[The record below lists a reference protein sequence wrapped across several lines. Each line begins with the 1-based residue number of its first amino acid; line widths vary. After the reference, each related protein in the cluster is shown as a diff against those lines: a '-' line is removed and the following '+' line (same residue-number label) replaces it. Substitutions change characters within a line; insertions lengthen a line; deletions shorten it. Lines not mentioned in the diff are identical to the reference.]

1 MPHDVDLI
9 ILLAVGFGLAL
20 IFGYLAVRLRL
31 PPLIGY
37 LIAGIIISPNT
48 PGIVA
53 DIHLANQLAE
63 LGVMFLMFG
72 VGMHF
77 SLNDLLQVRRIALPG
92 AILQIAVATL
102 LGIGVSMIWGWS
114 FGSALVFGLSLSC
127 ASTVVLLKALGDRGL
142 LNSVNGKIAVGWLLV
157 EDLVMVLVLVLLPAT
172 AALLGGEAL
181 AGGAD
186 DNIWLTLGITLL
198 KVVGFIA
205 FMLII
210 GKRLVPMIMQFV
222 ARLGSRELFTLTV
235 VAAAVSIAFGAYK
248 IFGVSMALGAF
259 FAGMVVKESDFSH
272 RAEEETLPLREIFAI
287 LFFVAV
293 GMLFDPRIL
302 VEQPVHVLAVVA
314 IIMVGKTIAAMA
326 LVLFFRYP
334 INTALTV
341 GASLA
346 QIGEFSFILATLGV
360 SLKLLSLEGQNL
372 ILAGAL
378 ISITLNS
385 FVFSAIEPVQRWI
398 RERSHL
404 ARLLERSGDPLAMLP
419 DEVSQDYLRD
429 QVVIVGHGEVGR
441 RITKQLMAEDIKV
454 VIAEENREIV
464 ENLREKGIAAVS
476 GMATDPGVLIQAHIQ
491 HARLLVLS
499 PMDILDIHK
508 IVDIAKTLNPE
519 IQVLVCAES
528 KEEAEVIRRDQ
539 IGEVYFAKEEM
550 AKNMS
555 NHILNQIQIAHH
567 QAPTKE
573 QTLDTKKRTVQ
584 CVFSYST

>member
-9 ILLAVGFGLAL
+9 ILLAVGFGVAL
-20 IFGYLAVRLRL
+20 IFGYIAARLRL

-48 PGIVA
+48 PGIEA

-77 SLNDLLQVRRIALPG
+77 SLKDLLLVRRIALPG

-102 LGIGVSMIWGWS
+102 LGIGVSMLWGWS

-142 LNSVNGKIAVGWLLV
+142 LDSVNGKIAVGWLLV

-172 AALLGGEAL
+172 AVLLGGKAP
-181 AGGAD
+181 AGAD
-186 DNIWLTLGITLL
+186 GNIWLTLGITLL
-198 KVVGFIA
+198 KVIGFIA
-205 FMLII
+205 FMLIV
-210 GKRLVPMIMQFV
+210 GKRVVPIIMQFV

-235 VAAAVSIAFGAYK
+235 VAAAVSIAYGSYA

-272 RAEEETLPLREIFAI
+272 RAEEETLPLREIFSI
-287 LFFVAV
+287 LFFVSV
-293 GMLFDPRIL
+293 GMLFDPHIL
-302 VEQPVHVLAVVA
+302 VESPLHILAVIA
-314 IIMVGKTIAAMA
+314 IIMVGKTLAAMA

-360 SLKLLSLEGQNL
+360 SLGLLSLEAQNL

-378 ISITLNS
+378 FSITLNS
-385 FVFSAIEPVQRWI
+385 FIFSAIEPVQRWI

-419 DEVSQDYLRD
+419 DEVDQAYLRD
-429 QVVIVGHGEVGR
+429 QVVIVGYGGVGR
-441 RITKQLMAEDIKV
+441 RITENLINENIKV

-464 ENLREKGIAAVS
+464 EKLRQANIAAVS
-476 GMATDPGVLIQAHIQ
+476 GVATEPSVLIQAHIM
-491 HARLLVLS
+491 HARLLVIS
-499 PMDILDIHK
+499 PMDILDIHR
-508 IVDIAKTLNPE
+508 IVAIAKQLNPQ
-519 IQVLVCAES
+519 IQVLICAES
-528 KEEAEVIRRDQ
+528 KEEAAIIREEN
-539 IGEVYFAKEEM
+539 IGEVFYAKEEM

-555 NHILNQIQIAHH
+555 HHILNQIELAH
-567 QAPTKE
+567 Q
-573 QTLDTKKRTVQ
+573 
-584 CVFSYST
+584 STIH

>member
-9 ILLAVGFGLAL
+9 ILLAVGFGMAL
-20 IFGYLAVRLRL
+20 IFGYIAARLRL

-37 LIAGIIISPNT
+37 LVAGIIISPNT
-48 PGIVA
+48 PGVVG
-53 DIHLANQLAE
+53 DIQLANQLAE

-77 SLNDLLQVRRIALPG
+77 SLKDLLQVRRIALPG

-102 LGIGVSMIWGWS
+102 LGVGVSMYWGWS
-114 FGSALVFGLSLSC
+114 FGSALIFGLSLSC

-142 LNSVNGKIAVGWLLV
+142 LDSVNGKIAVGWLLV
-157 EDLVMVLVLVLLPAT
+157 EDLVMVLALVLLPAT
-172 AALLGGEAL
+172 AVLLGGQAL
-181 AGGAD
+181 PGTD
-186 DNIWLTLGITLL
+186 SSQSIWVTIGITLL
-198 KVVGFIA
+198 KVTGFIA

-235 VAAAVSIAFGAYK
+235 VAAAVSIAYGSYAV
-248 IFGVSMALGAF
+248 FGVSMALGAF

-272 RAEEETLPLREIFAI
+272 RAEEETLPLREIFSI
-287 LFFVAV
+287 LFFVSV
-293 GMLFDPRIL
+293 GMLFDPSIL
-302 VEQPVHVLAVVA
+302 VEAPLKILAVVA
-314 IIMVGKTIAAMA
+314 IIMVGKTLAAMA

-346 QIGEFSFILATLGV
+346 QIGEFSFILATLG
-360 SLKLLSLEGQNL
+360 LSLGLLTPDAQNL

-378 ISITLNS
+378 FSITLNS

-419 DEVSQDYLRD
+419 DEVDQAYLRD
-429 QVVIVGHGEVGR
+429 QVVIIGYGGVGR
-441 RITKQLMAEDIKV
+441 RISENLMQQNIKV

-464 ENLREKGIAAVS
+464 EKLRTQGIAAVS
-476 GMATDPGVLIQAHIQ
+476 GEATEPNVLIQAHIQ
-491 HARLLVLS
+491 HARLLVIS
-499 PMDILDIHK
+499 PMDILDIHR
-508 IVDIAKTLNPE
+508 IVDISKQLNPE
-519 IQVLVCAES
+519 IQVLICAES
-528 KEEAEVIRRDQ
+528 KEEAVIIREEN
-539 IGEVYFAKEEM
+539 IGEVFYAKEEM

-555 NHILNQIQIAHH
+555 HHILNQIELAHQSEAH
-567 QAPTKE
+567 
-573 QTLDTKKRTVQ
+573 
-584 CVFSYST
+584 

>member
-1 MPHDVDLI
+1 VPHDVDLI
-9 ILLAVGFGLAL
+9 ILLAVGFGVAL
-20 IFGYLAVRLRL
+20 FFGYIAARLRL

-48 PGIVA
+48 PGIEA

-102 LGIGVSMIWGWS
+102 LGIGVSMLWGWS
-114 FGSALVFGLSLSC
+114 FGSAPVFGLSLSC

-142 LNSVNGKIAVGWLLV
+142 LDSVNGKIAVGWLLV

-172 AALLGGEAL
+172 AVLLGGKAP
-181 AGGAD
+181 AGAEG
-186 DNIWLTLGITLL
+186 NIWLTLGITLL
-198 KVVGFIA
+198 KVIGFIA
-205 FMLII
+205 FMLIV
-210 GKRLVPMIMQFV
+210 GKRVVPIIMQFV

-235 VAAAVSIAFGAYK
+235 VAAAVSIAYGSYA

-272 RAEEETLPLREIFAI
+272 RAEEETLPLREIFSI
-287 LFFVAV
+287 LFFVSV
-293 GMLFDPRIL
+293 GMLFDPHIL
-302 VEQPVHVLAVVA
+302 IERPLHILAVIA
-314 IIMVGKTIAAMA
+314 IIMVGKTLAAMA

-360 SLKLLSLEGQNL
+360 SLGLLTLEAQNL

-378 ISITLNS
+378 FSITLNS
-385 FVFSAIEPVQRWI
+385 FIFSAIEPVQRWI

-419 DEVSQDYLRD
+419 DEVDQAYLRD
-429 QVVIVGHGEVGR
+429 QVVIVGYGGVGR
-441 RITKQLMAEDIKV
+441 RITENLINQNIKV

-464 ENLREKGIAAVS
+464 EKLRQANIAAVS
-476 GMATDPGVLIQAHIQ
+476 GVATEPGVLIQAHIM
-491 HARLLVLS
+491 HARLLVIS
-499 PMDILDIHK
+499 PMDILDIHR
-508 IVDIAKTLNPE
+508 IVDIAKQLNPQ
-519 IQVLVCAES
+519 IQVLICAES
-528 KEEAEVIRRDQ
+528 KEEAAVIRDEN
-539 IGEVYFAKEEM
+539 IGEVFYAKEEM

-555 NHILNQIQIAHH
+555 HHILNQIELAH
-567 QAPTKE
+567 Q
-573 QTLDTKKRTVQ
+573 
-584 CVFSYST
+584 STHH

>member
-9 ILLAVGFGLAL
+9 ILLAVGFGMAL
-20 IFGYLAVRLRL
+20 IFGYIAARLRL

-48 PGIVA
+48 PGIVG

-102 LGIGVSMIWGWS
+102 LGIGVSMYWGWS
-114 FGSALVFGLSLSC
+114 FGSALIFGLSLSC

-142 LNSVNGKIAVGWLLV
+142 LDSVNGKIAVGWLLV
-157 EDLVMVLVLVLLPAT
+157 EDLVMVLALVLLPAT
-172 AALLGGEAL
+172 AMLLGGHAL
-181 AGGAD
+181 PGTD
-186 DNIWLTLGITLL
+186 TSQSIWLTIGITLL
-198 KVVGFIA
+198 KVTGFIA

-235 VAAAVSIAFGAYK
+235 VAAAVSIAYGSYAV
-248 IFGVSMALGAF
+248 FGVSMALGAF

-272 RAEEETLPLREIFAI
+272 RAEEETLPLREIFSI
-287 LFFVAV
+287 LFFVSV
-293 GMLFDPRIL
+293 GMLFDPSILIEEPLRIL
-302 VEQPVHVLAVVA
+302 AVIA
-314 IIMVGKTIAAMA
+314 IIMVGKTLAAIA

-346 QIGEFSFILATLGV
+346 QIGEFSFILATLG
-360 SLKLLSLEGQNL
+360 LSLGLLTPDAQNL

-378 ISITLNS
+378 FSITLNS

-404 ARLLERSGDPLAMLP
+404 ARLLERSADPLAMLP
-419 DEVSQDYLRD
+419 DEVDQAYLRD
-429 QVVIVGHGEVGR
+429 QVVIIGYGGVGR
-441 RITKQLMAEDIKV
+441 RISENLIQQNIKV

-464 ENLREKGIAAVS
+464 EKLRSQGIAAVS
-476 GMATDPGVLIQAHIQ
+476 GEATEPNVLIQAHIQ
-491 HARLLVLS
+491 HARLLVIS
-499 PMDILDIHK
+499 PMDILDIHR
-508 IVDIAKTLNPE
+508 IVDISKQLTPE
-519 IQVLVCAES
+519 IQVLICAES
-528 KEEAEVIRRDQ
+528 KEEAAVIRQ
-539 IGEVYFAKEEM
+539 ENLGEVFYAKEEM

-555 NHILNQIQIAHH
+555 HHILNQIEIAHQSPAH
-567 QAPTKE
+567 
-573 QTLDTKKRTVQ
+573 
-584 CVFSYST
+584 

>member
-9 ILLAVGFGLAL
+9 VLLAVGFGVAL
-20 IFGYLAVRLRL
+20 FFGYLAARLRL

-48 PGIVA
+48 PGIEA

-77 SLNDLLQVRRIALPG
+77 SLNDLLLVRRIAVPG

-102 LGIGVSMIWGWS
+102 LGVGVSMLWGWS

-142 LNSVNGKIAVGWLLV
+142 LDSVNGKIAVGWLLV

-172 AALLGGEAL
+172 AVLLGGKAPE
-181 AGGAD
+181 GAD
-186 DNIWLTLGITLL
+186 GNIWLTLGLTLL
-198 KVVGFIA
+198 KVIGFIA
-205 FMLII
+205 FMLIV
-210 GKRLVPMIMQFV
+210 GKRVVPIIMQFV

-235 VAAAVSIAFGAYK
+235 VAAAVSIAYGSYA

-272 RAEEETLPLREIFAI
+272 RAEEETLPLREIFSI
-287 LFFVAV
+287 LFFVSV
-293 GMLFDPRIL
+293 GMLFDPHIL
-302 VEQPVHVLAVVA
+302 VERPLHILALIA
-314 IIMVGKTIAAMA
+314 IIMVGKTLAAMA

-360 SLKLLSLEGQNL
+360 SLGLLSLEAQNL

-378 ISITLNS
+378 FSITLNS
-385 FVFSAIEPVQRWI
+385 FIFSAIEPVQRWI

-419 DEVSQDYLRD
+419 DEVDQAYLRD
-429 QVVIVGHGEVGR
+429 QVVIVGYGGVGR
-441 RITKQLMAEDIKV
+441 RITENLINENIKV

-464 ENLREKGIAAVS
+464 EKLRQSNIAAVS
-476 GMATDPGVLIQAHIQ
+476 GVATEPGVLIQAHIM
-491 HARLLVLS
+491 HARLLVIS
-499 PMDILDIHK
+499 PMDILDIHR
-508 IVDIAKTLNPE
+508 IVAIAKQLNPQ
-519 IQVLVCAES
+519 IQVLICAES
-528 KEEAEVIRRDQ
+528 KEEAAVIRDEN
-539 IGEVYFAKEEM
+539 IGEVFYAKEEM

-555 NHILNQIQIAHH
+555 HHILNQIELAH
-567 QAPTKE
+567 Q
-573 QTLDTKKRTVQ
+573 
-584 CVFSYST
+584 STIH

>member
-9 ILLAVGFGLAL
+9 ILLAVGFGMAL
-20 IFGYLAVRLRL
+20 IFGYIAARLRL

-48 PGIVA
+48 PGIVG

-102 LGIGVSMIWGWS
+102 LGISVSMYWGGS
-114 FGSALVFGLSLSC
+114 VGSALFFGLSLSC
-127 ASTVVLLKALGDRGL
+127 ASPVVLLKALGDRGL
-142 LNSVNGKIAVGWLLV
+142 LDSVNGKIAVGWLLV
-157 EDLVMVLVLVLLPAT
+157 EDLVMVLALVLLPAT
-172 AALLGGEAL
+172 AVLLGGHAL
-181 AGGAD
+181 PGTD
-186 DNIWLTLGITLL
+186 TSQSIWLTIGITLL
-198 KVVGFIA
+198 KVTGFIA

-235 VAAAVSIAFGAYK
+235 VAAAVSIAYGSYAV
-248 IFGVSMALGAF
+248 FGVSMALGAF

-272 RAEEETLPLREIFAI
+272 RAEEETLPLREIFSI
-287 LFFVAV
+287 LFFVSV
-293 GMLFDPRIL
+293 GMLFDPSILIEEPLRIL
-302 VEQPVHVLAVVA
+302 AVIA
-314 IIMVGKTIAAMA
+314 IIMVGKTLAAIA

-346 QIGEFSFILATLGV
+346 QIGEFSFILATLG
-360 SLKLLSLEGQNL
+360 LSLGLLTPDAQNL

-378 ISITLNS
+378 FSITLNS

-404 ARLLERSGDPLAMLP
+404 ARLLERSADPLAMLP
-419 DEVSQDYLRD
+419 DEVDQAYLRD
-429 QVVIVGHGEVGR
+429 QVVIIGYGGVGR
-441 RITKQLMAEDIKV
+441 RISENLIQQNIKV
-454 VIAEENREIV
+454 VIAEENRDIV
-464 ENLREKGIAAVS
+464 EKLRSQGIAAVS
-476 GMATDPGVLIQAHIQ
+476 GEATEPNVLIQAHIQ
-491 HARLLVLS
+491 HARLLVIS
-499 PMDILDIHK
+499 PMDILDIHR
-508 IVDIAKTLNPE
+508 IVDISKQLNPE
-519 IQVLVCAES
+519 IQVLICAES
-528 KEEAEVIRRDQ
+528 KEEAAVIRQ
-539 IGEVYFAKEEM
+539 ENLGEVFYAKEEM

-555 NHILNQIQIAHH
+555 HHILNQIEIAHQSPAH
-567 QAPTKE
+567 
-573 QTLDTKKRTVQ
+573 
-584 CVFSYST
+584 

>member
-1 MPHDVDLI
+1 MPHDVELI

-20 IFGYLAVRLRL
+20 VFGYIAARLRL
-31 PPLIGY
+31 PPLMGY
-37 LIAGIIISPNT
+37 LIAGVIISPNT

-77 SLNDLLQVRRIALPG
+77 SLNDLMQVRRIALPG

-102 LGIGVSMIWGWS
+102 LGVSVSMMWGWS
-114 FGSALVFGLSLSC
+114 FGSALIFGLSLSC

-142 LNSVNGKIAVGWLLV
+142 LDSVNGKIAVGWLLV
-157 EDLVMVLVLVLLPAT
+157 EDLVMVLALVLLPAT
-172 AALLGGEAL
+172 AVLLGGQAIE
-181 AGGAD
+181 GAND
-186 DNIWLTLGITLL
+186 ENIWLTLGLTLL
-198 KVVGFIA
+198 KVSGFIA
-205 FMLII
+205 FMLIV
-210 GKRLVPMIMQFV
+210 GKRLVPFIMQIV

-248 IFGVSMALGAF
+248 VFGVSMALGAF

-272 RAEEETLPLREIFAI
+272 RAEEETLPLREIFSI

-302 VEQPVHVLAVVA
+302 IEEPIHVLAVVA

-334 INTALTV
+334 LNTALTV

-360 SLKLLSLEGQNL
+360 SLQLLSLEGQNL

-385 FVFSAIEPVQRWI
+385 FVFSAIEPVQNWI
-398 RERSHL
+398 RERSYL
-404 ARLLERSGDPLAMLP
+404 ARLLERSSDPLAMLP

-441 RITKQLMAEDIKV
+441 RITQNLMAENIKV

-464 ENLREKGIAAVS
+464 EDLREKGIAAVS
-476 GMATDPGVLIQAHIQ
+476 GIATEAGVLIQAHIQ

-528 KEEAEVIRRDQ
+528 KAEAEVIRKDN

-555 NHILNQIQIAHH
+555 NYILNQIEIAHH
-567 QAPTKE
+567 QPPTH
-573 QTLDTKKRTVQ
+573 
-584 CVFSYST
+584 

>member
-1 MPHDVDLI
+1 VPHDVDLI
-9 ILLAVGFGLAL
+9 ILLAVGFGVAL
-20 IFGYLAVRLRL
+20 IFGYIAARLRL

-48 PGIVA
+48 PGIEA

-77 SLNDLLQVRRIALPG
+77 SLNDLLLVRRIAVPG
-92 AILQIAVATL
+92 AILQIAVANL
-102 LGIGVSMIWGWS
+102 LGVGVSMLWGWS

-142 LNSVNGKIAVGWLLV
+142 LDSVNGKIAVGWLLV

-172 AALLGGEAL
+172 AVLLGGKAPE
-181 AGGAD
+181 GANG
-186 DNIWLTLGITLL
+186 NIWLTLGLTLL
-198 KVVGFIA
+198 KVIGFIA
-205 FMLII
+205 FMLIV
-210 GKRLVPMIMQFV
+210 GKRVVPIIMQFV

-235 VAAAVSIAFGAYK
+235 VAAAVSIAYGSYA

-272 RAEEETLPLREIFAI
+272 RAEEETLPLREIFSI
-287 LFFVAV
+287 LFFVSV
-293 GMLFDPRIL
+293 GMLFDPHIL
-302 VEQPVHVLAVVA
+302 VERPLHILAVIA
-314 IIMVGKTIAAMA
+314 IIMVGKTLAAMA

-360 SLKLLSLEGQNL
+360 SLGLLSLEAQNL

-378 ISITLNS
+378 FSITLNS
-385 FVFSAIEPVQRWI
+385 FIFSAIEPVQRWI

-419 DEVSQDYLRD
+419 DEVDQAYLRD
-429 QVVIVGHGEVGR
+429 QVVIVGYGGVGR
-441 RITKQLMAEDIKV
+441 RITENLINENIKV

-464 ENLREKGIAAVS
+464 EKLRQSNIAAVS
-476 GMATDPGVLIQAHIQ
+476 GVATEPGVLIQAHIM
-491 HARLLVLS
+491 HARLLVIS
-499 PMDILDIHK
+499 PMDILDIHR
-508 IVDIAKTLNPE
+508 IVAIAKQLNPQ
-519 IQVLVCAES
+519 IQVLICAES
-528 KEEAEVIRRDQ
+528 KEEAAVIRDEN
-539 IGEVYFAKEEM
+539 IGEVFYAKEEM

-555 NHILNQIQIAHH
+555 HHILNQIELAH
-567 QAPTKE
+567 Q
-573 QTLDTKKRTVQ
+573 
-584 CVFSYST
+584 STIH

>member
-20 IFGYLAVRLRL
+20 IFGYIAARLRL

-48 PGIVA
+48 PGIVG

-77 SLNDLLQVRRIALPG
+77 SLNDLMQVRRIAVPG

-102 LGIGVSMIWGWS
+102 LGMGMTMLWGWS

-142 LNSVNGKIAVGWLLV
+142 LDSVNGKIAVGWLLV

-172 AALLGGEAL
+172 AILLGGQPISQESAN
-181 AGGAD
+181 

-198 KVVGFIA
+198 KVAGFIA

-210 GKRLVPMIMQFV
+210 GKRLVPMIIQFV

-235 VAAAVSIAFGAYK
+235 VAAAISIAYGSYA

-259 FAGMVVKESDFSH
+259 FAGMVVKESAFSH

-287 LFFVAV
+287 LFFVSV

-302 VEQPVHVLAVVA
+302 IEQPGHILAVVA
-314 IIMVGKTIAAMA
+314 IIMIGKTIAAMA

-360 SLKLLSLEGQNL
+360 SLQLLTLDAQNL

-385 FVFSAIEPVQRWI
+385 FVFSAIEPIQKWI
-398 RERSHL
+398 RARSYL
-404 ARLLERSGDPLAMLP
+404 ARLLERKSDPLAMLP

-429 QVVIVGHGEVGR
+429 QIVIVGYGEVGR
-441 RITKQLMAEDIKV
+441 RITQTLQEQNIKV

-464 ENLREKGIAAVS
+464 ENLRAKGVAAVS
-476 GMATDPGVLIQAHIQ
+476 GSATEPSVLIQAHIM
-491 HARLLVLS
+491 HARLLVIS
-499 PMDILDIHK
+499 PMDLVKIHQ
-508 IVDIAKTLNPE
+508 VVNIAKQLNPMLE
-519 IQVLVCAES
+519 VLLCAENG
-528 KEEAEVIRRDQ
+528 EEARALREDD
-539 IGEVYFAKEEM
+539 IGTVYFAKEEM

-555 NHILNQIQIAHH
+555 AHILEQIQLAHQH
-567 QAPTKE
+567 GHHA
-573 QTLDTKKRTVQ
+573 
-584 CVFSYST
+584 

>member
-9 ILLAVGFGLAL
+9 ILLAVGFGVAL
-20 IFGYLAVRLRL
+20 FFGYIAARLRL

-48 PGIVA
+48 PGVEA

-77 SLNDLLQVRRIALPG
+77 SLNDLLLVRRIALPG

-102 LGIGVSMIWGWS
+102 LGIGVSMLWGWS

-142 LNSVNGKIAVGWLLV
+142 LDSVNGKIAVGWLLV

-172 AALLGGEAL
+172 AVLLGGKAP
-181 AGGAD
+181 AGAEG
-186 DNIWLTLGITLL
+186 NIWLTLGITLL
-198 KVVGFIA
+198 KVIGFIA
-205 FMLII
+205 FMLIV
-210 GKRLVPMIMQFV
+210 GKRVVPIIMQFV

-235 VAAAVSIAFGAYK
+235 VAAAVSIAYGSYA

-272 RAEEETLPLREIFAI
+272 RAEEETLPLREIFSI
-287 LFFVAV
+287 LFFVSV
-293 GMLFDPRIL
+293 GMLFDPHIL
-302 VEQPVHVLAVVA
+302 IERPLHILAVIA
-314 IIMVGKTIAAMA
+314 IIMVGKTLAAMA

-360 SLKLLSLEGQNL
+360 SLGLLTLEAQNL

-378 ISITLNS
+378 FSITLNS
-385 FVFSAIEPVQRWI
+385 FIFSAIEPVQRWI

-419 DEVSQDYLRD
+419 DEVDQSYLRD
-429 QVVIVGHGEVGR
+429 QVVIVGYGGVGR
-441 RITKQLMAEDIKV
+441 RITENLINQNIKV

-464 ENLREKGIAAVS
+464 EKLRQANIAAVS
-476 GMATDPGVLIQAHIQ
+476 GVATEPGVLIQAHIM
-491 HARLLVLS
+491 HARLLVIS
-499 PMDILDIHK
+499 PMDILDIHR
-508 IVDIAKTLNPE
+508 IVDIAKQLNPQ
-519 IQVLVCAES
+519 IQVLICAES
-528 KEEAEVIRRDQ
+528 KEEAAVIRDEH
-539 IGEVYFAKEEM
+539 IGEV
-550 AKNMS
+550 
-555 NHILNQIQIAHH
+555 
-567 QAPTKE
+567 
-573 QTLDTKKRTVQ
+573 
-584 CVFSYST
+584 

>member
-1 MPHDVDLI
+1 M
-9 ILLAVGFGLAL
+9 AL
-20 IFGYLAVRLRL
+20 VFGYIAARLRL

-37 LIAGIIISPNT
+37 LIAGVIISPNT

-77 SLNDLLQVRRIALPG
+77 SLNDLMQVRRIALPG
-92 AILQIAVATL
+92 AVLQIAVATL
-102 LGIGVSMIWGWS
+102 LGVGVSMMWGWS
-114 FGSALVFGLSLSC
+114 FGSALIFGLSLSC

-142 LNSVNGKIAVGWLLV
+142 LDSVNGKIAVGWLLV
-157 EDLVMVLVLVLLPAT
+157 EDLVMVLALVLLPAT
-172 AALLGGEAL
+172 AVLLGGQAIDNASDE
-181 AGGAD
+181 
-186 DNIWLTLGITLL
+186 NIWLTLGLTLL
-198 KVVGFIA
+198 KVSGFIA
-205 FMLII
+205 FMLIV
-210 GKRLVPMIMQFV
+210 GKRLVPFIMQIV

-272 RAEEETLPLREIFAI
+272 RAEEETLPLREIFSI

-302 VEQPVHVLAVVA
+302 IEEPLHVLAVVG

-334 INTALTV
+334 LNTALTV

-360 SLKLLSLEGQNL
+360 SLQLLSLEGQNL

-385 FVFSAIEPVQRWI
+385 FVFSAIEPVQNWI
-398 RERSHL
+398 RERSYL
-404 ARLLERSGDPLAMLP
+404 ARLLERSNDPLAMLP

-441 RITKQLMAEDIKV
+441 RITQNLMAENIKV

-464 ENLREKGIAAVS
+464 EDLREKGIAAVS
-476 GMATDPGVLIQAHIQ
+476 GIATEAGVLIQAHIQ

-528 KEEAEVIRRDQ
+528 KAEAEVIRKDN

-555 NHILNQIQIAHH
+555 NYILNQIEIAHH
-567 QAPTKE
+567 QPPTH
-573 QTLDTKKRTVQ
+573 
-584 CVFSYST
+584 

>member
-1 MPHDVDLI
+1 MPHNVDLI
-9 ILLAVGFGLAL
+9 ILLAFGFGLAL
-20 IFGYLAVRLRL
+20 IFGYLAARLRL

-37 LIAGIIISPNT
+37 LVAGIIISPNT

-53 DIHLANQLAE
+53 DIQLANQLAE

-102 LGIGVSMIWGWS
+102 LGIGVSMLWGWS

-172 AALLGGEAL
+172 AVLLGGEPMTAH
-181 AGGAD
+181 AESG
-186 DNIWLTLGITLL
+186 NIWLTLGLTLL
-198 KVVGFIA
+198 KVAGFIA
-205 FMLII
+205 FMLIV
-210 GKRLVPMIMQFV
+210 GKRLVPLIMQFV

-248 IFGVSMALGAF
+248 VFGVSMALGAF

-272 RAEEETLPLREIFAI
+272 RAEEETLPLREIFSI
-287 LFFVAV
+287 LFFVSV
-293 GMLFDPRIL
+293 GMLFDPSIL
-302 VEQPVHVLAVVA
+302 WEQPEHVLAVVG

-385 FVFSAIEPVQRWI
+385 FIFSAIEPIQNWI
-398 RERSHL
+398 RERSSL

-441 RITKQLMAEDIKV
+441 RITKTLMAEEIKV

-464 ENLREKGIAAVS
+464 EDLREKGIAAVS
-476 GMATDPGVLIQAHIQ
+476 GVATEPGVLIQAHIQ

-508 IVDIAKTLNPE
+508 IVDIAKTLNPQ
-519 IQVLVCAES
+519 IQVLICAES
-528 KEEAEVIRRDQ
+528 KQEAEVIRKEN
-539 IGEVYFAKEEM
+539 IGDVYFAKEEM
-550 AKNMS
+550 ARNMS
-555 NHILNQIQIAHH
+555 NHTLNQIEIAHH
-567 QAPTKE
+567 QAP
-573 QTLDTKKRTVQ
+573 
-584 CVFSYST
+584 SH

>member
-9 ILLAVGFGLAL
+9 ILLAVGFGIAL
-20 IFGYLAVRLRL
+20 IFGYIAARLRL

-48 PGIVA
+48 PGVVA
-53 DIHLANQLAE
+53 DMQLANQLAE

-102 LGIGVSMIWGWS
+102 LGFGVSMWWGWN

-142 LNSVNGKIAVGWLLV
+142 LDSVNGKIAVGWLLV

-172 AALLGGEAL
+172 AVLLGGKEL
-181 AGGAD
+181 AHAGASQ
-186 DNIWLTLGITLL
+186 NIWLTLGITLL
-198 KVVGFIA
+198 KVAGFIA

-210 GKRLVPMIMQFV
+210 GKRLVPLIMQFV

-235 VAAAVSIAFGAYK
+235 VAAAVSIAYGSYA

-272 RAEEETLPLREIFAI
+272 RAEEETLPLREIFSI
-287 LFFVAV
+287 LFFVSV

-302 VEQPVHVLAVVA
+302 VEQPLHILAVIA
-314 IIMVGKTIAAMA
+314 IIMIGKTLAAMA

-360 SLKLLSLEGQNL
+360 SLGLLTLDAQNL

-378 ISITLNS
+378 FSITLNT
-385 FVFSAIEPVQRWI
+385 FIFSAIEPIQRWI

-419 DEVSQDYLRD
+419 DEVDQNYLRD
-429 QVVIVGHGEVGR
+429 QVVMVGYGEVGR
-441 RITKQLMAEDIKV
+441 RITKTLMQQEIKV

-464 ENLREKGIAAVS
+464 EDLRKKGIAAVS
-476 GMATDPGVLIQAHIQ
+476 GEATEPSVLIQAHIM
-491 HARLLVLS
+491 HARMLILS
-499 PMDILDIHK
+499 PMDILDIHR
-508 IVDIAKTLNPE
+508 IVDIAKQLNPQIE
-519 IQVLVCAES
+519 VLCCAEN
-528 KEEAEVIRRDQ
+528 KEEAEIIRQDE
-539 IGEVYFAKEEM
+539 IGLVFYAKEEM

-555 NHILNQIQIAHH
+555 HHILGQIERAHH
-567 QAPTKE
+567 
-573 QTLDTKKRTVQ
+573 L
-584 CVFSYST
+584 SLGH

>member
-172 AALLGGEAL
+172 AVLLGGEAL
-181 AGGAD
+181 TGSAD

-385 FVFSAIEPVQRWI
+385 FVFSVIEPVQRWI

-567 QAPTKE
+567 QAPTH
-573 QTLDTKKRTVQ
+573 
-584 CVFSYST
+584 

>member
-9 ILLAVGFGLAL
+9 ILLAVGFGVAL
-20 IFGYLAVRLRL
+20 IFGYIAARLRL

-48 PGIVA
+48 PGIEA

-77 SLNDLLQVRRIALPG
+77 SLKDLLLVRRIALPG
-92 AILQIAVATL
+92 AILQIAVATF
-102 LGIGVSMIWGWS
+102 LGIGVSMLWGWS

-142 LNSVNGKIAVGWLLV
+142 LDSVNGKIAVGWLLV

-172 AALLGGEAL
+172 AVLLGGKAP
-181 AGGAD
+181 AGAD
-186 DNIWLTLGITLL
+186 GNIWLTLGITLL
-198 KVVGFIA
+198 KVIGFIA
-205 FMLII
+205 FMLIV
-210 GKRLVPMIMQFV
+210 GKRVVPIIMQFV

-235 VAAAVSIAFGAYK
+235 VAAAVSIAYGSYA

-272 RAEEETLPLREIFAI
+272 RAEEETLPLREIFSI
-287 LFFVAV
+287 LFFVSV
-293 GMLFDPRIL
+293 GMLFDPHIL
-302 VEQPVHVLAVVA
+302 VESPLHILAVIA
-314 IIMVGKTIAAMA
+314 IIMVGKTLAAMA

-360 SLKLLSLEGQNL
+360 SLGLLSLEAQNL

-378 ISITLNS
+378 FSITLNS
-385 FVFSAIEPVQRWI
+385 FIFSAIEPVQRWI

-419 DEVSQDYLRD
+419 DEVDQAYLRD
-429 QVVIVGHGEVGR
+429 QVVIVGYGGVGR
-441 RITKQLMAEDIKV
+441 RITENLINENIKV

-464 ENLREKGIAAVS
+464 EKLRNANIAAVS
-476 GMATDPGVLIQAHIQ
+476 GVATEPSVLIQAHIM
-491 HARLLVLS
+491 HARLLVIS
-499 PMDILDIHK
+499 PMDILDIHR
-508 IVDIAKTLNPE
+508 IVAIAKQLNPQ
-519 IQVLVCAES
+519 IQVLICAES
-528 KEEAEVIRRDQ
+528 KEEAAVIRDEN
-539 IGEVYFAKEEM
+539 IGEVFYAKEEM

-555 NHILNQIQIAHH
+555 HHILNQIELAH
-567 QAPTKE
+567 Q
-573 QTLDTKKRTVQ
+573 
-584 CVFSYST
+584 STIH

>member
-9 ILLAVGFGLAL
+9 ILLAVGFGVAL
-20 IFGYLAVRLRL
+20 IFGYIAARLRL

-48 PGIVA
+48 PGIEA

-77 SLNDLLQVRRIALPG
+77 SLKDLLLVRRIALPG

-102 LGIGVSMIWGWS
+102 LGIGVSMLWGWS

-142 LNSVNGKIAVGWLLV
+142 LDSVNGKIAVGWLLV

-172 AALLGGEAL
+172 AVLLGGKAP
-181 AGGAD
+181 AGAD
-186 DNIWLTLGITLL
+186 GNIWLTLGITLL
-198 KVVGFIA
+198 KVIGFIA
-205 FMLII
+205 FMLIV
-210 GKRLVPMIMQFV
+210 GKRVVPIIIQFV

-235 VAAAVSIAFGAYK
+235 VAAAVSIAYGSYA

-272 RAEEETLPLREIFAI
+272 RAEEETLPLREIFSI
-287 LFFVAV
+287 LFFVSV
-293 GMLFDPRIL
+293 GMLFDPHIL
-302 VEQPVHVLAVVA
+302 VESPLHILAVIA
-314 IIMVGKTIAAMA
+314 IIMVGKTLAAMA

-360 SLKLLSLEGQNL
+360 SLGLLSLEAQNL

-378 ISITLNS
+378 FSITLNS
-385 FVFSAIEPVQRWI
+385 FIFSAIEPVQRWI

-404 ARLLERSGDPLAMLP
+404 ALLLERSGDPLAMLP
-419 DEVSQDYLRD
+419 DEVDQAYLRD
-429 QVVIVGHGEVGR
+429 QVVIVGYGGVGR
-441 RITKQLMAEDIKV
+441 RITENLINENIKV

-464 ENLREKGIAAVS
+464 EKLRNANIAAVS
-476 GMATDPGVLIQAHIQ
+476 GVATEPSVLIQAHIM
-491 HARLLVLS
+491 HARLLVIS
-499 PMDILDIHK
+499 PMDILDIHR
-508 IVDIAKTLNPE
+508 IVAIAKQLNPQ
-519 IQVLVCAES
+519 IQVLICAES
-528 KEEAEVIRRDQ
+528 KEEAAVIRDEN
-539 IGEVYFAKEEM
+539 IGEVFYAKEEM

-555 NHILNQIQIAHH
+555 HHILNQIELAH
-567 QAPTKE
+567 QS
-573 QTLDTKKRTVQ
+573 TVH
-584 CVFSYST
+584 

>member
-9 ILLAVGFGLAL
+9 ILLAVGFGMAL
-20 IFGYLAVRLRL
+20 IFGYIAARLRL

-48 PGIVA
+48 PGIVG

-102 LGIGVSMIWGWS
+102 LGIGVSMYWGWS
-114 FGSALVFGLSLSC
+114 FGSALIFGLSLSC

-142 LNSVNGKIAVGWLLV
+142 LDSVNGKIAVGWLLV
-157 EDLVMVLVLVLLPAT
+157 EDLVMVLALVLLPAT
-172 AALLGGEAL
+172 AMLLGGHAL
-181 AGGAD
+181 PGTD
-186 DNIWLTLGITLL
+186 TSQSIWLTIGITLL
-198 KVVGFIA
+198 KVTGFIA

-235 VAAAVSIAFGAYK
+235 VAAAVSIAYGSSAV
-248 IFGVSMALGAF
+248 FGVSMALGAF

-272 RAEEETLPLREIFAI
+272 RAEEETLPLREIFSI
-287 LFFVAV
+287 LFFVSV
-293 GMLFDPRIL
+293 GMLFDPSILIEEPLRIL
-302 VEQPVHVLAVVA
+302 AVIA
-314 IIMVGKTIAAMA
+314 IIMVGKTLAAIA

-346 QIGEFSFILATLGV
+346 QIGEFSFILATLG
-360 SLKLLSLEGQNL
+360 LSLGLLTPDAQNL

-378 ISITLNS
+378 FSITLNS

-404 ARLLERSGDPLAMLP
+404 ARLLERSADPLAMLP
-419 DEVSQDYLRD
+419 DEVDQAYLRD
-429 QVVIVGHGEVGR
+429 QVVIIGYGGVGR
-441 RITKQLMAEDIKV
+441 RISENLIQQNIKV

-464 ENLREKGIAAVS
+464 EKLRSQGIAAVS
-476 GMATDPGVLIQAHIQ
+476 GEATEPNVLIQAHIQ
-491 HARLLVLS
+491 HARLLVIS
-499 PMDILDIHK
+499 PMDILDIHR
-508 IVDIAKTLNPE
+508 IVDISKQLNPE
-519 IQVLVCAES
+519 IQVLICAES
-528 KEEAEVIRRDQ
+528 KEEAAVIRQ
-539 IGEVYFAKEEM
+539 ENLGEVFYAKEEM

-555 NHILNQIQIAHH
+555 HHILNQIEIAHQSPAH
-567 QAPTKE
+567 
-573 QTLDTKKRTVQ
+573 
-584 CVFSYST
+584 

>member
-20 IFGYLAVRLRL
+20 VFGYIAARLRL

-37 LIAGIIISPNT
+37 LIAGILISPNT
-48 PGIVA
+48 PGVVGDLA
-53 DIHLANQLAE
+53 LANQLAE

-77 SLNDLLQVRRIALPG
+77 SLNDLMQVKRIALPG

-102 LGIGVSMIWGWS
+102 LGMGVSMMWGWS
-114 FGSALVFGLSLSC
+114 FGAALIFGLSLSC

-142 LNSVNGKIAVGWLLV
+142 LESVNGKIAVGWLLV
-157 EDLVMVLVLVLLPAT
+157 EDLVMVLALVLLPAT
-172 AALLGGEAL
+172 AVLLGGQAIE
-181 AGGAD
+181 GAQD
-186 DNIWLTLGITLL
+186 ENIWLTLGITLL
-198 KVVGFIA
+198 KVTGFIA

-210 GKRLVPMIMQFV
+210 GKRVVPMIMQVV

-235 VAAAVSIAFGAYK
+235 VAAAISIAFGAYK
-248 IFGVSMALGAF
+248 VFGVSMALGAF

-302 VEQPVHVLAVVA
+302 LEQPLHVLAVVA
-314 IIMVGKTIAAMA
+314 IIMVGKTLAAMA

-346 QIGEFSFILATLGV
+346 QIGEFSFILAALGV
-360 SLKLLSLEGQNL
+360 SLNLLSLEGQNL

-385 FVFSAIEPVQRWI
+385 FIFAAIEPVQRWI
-398 RERSHL
+398 RERSYL

-441 RITKQLMAEDIKV
+441 RITQTLMQDNIKV

-476 GMATDPGVLIQAHIQ
+476 GVATEASVLIQAHIQ

-499 PMDILDIHK
+499 PMDIIDIHK
-508 IVDIAKTLNPE
+508 IVDIAKTLNPQ
-519 IQVLVCAES
+519 IQVLLCAES
-528 KEEAEVIRRDQ
+528 KEEAEVIRRDN
-539 IGEVYFAKEEM
+539 IGDVYYAKEEM
-550 AKNMS
+550 ATNMS
-555 NHILNQIQIAHH
+555 NHILNQIELAHH
-567 QAPTKE
+567 HAP
-573 QTLDTKKRTVQ
+573 
-584 CVFSYST
+584 SH

>member
-9 ILLAVGFGLAL
+9 ILLAVGFGVAL
-20 IFGYLAVRLRL
+20 IFGYIAARLRL

-48 PGIVA
+48 PGIEA

-77 SLNDLLQVRRIALPG
+77 SLKDLLLVRRIALPG

-102 LGIGVSMIWGWS
+102 LGIGVSMLWGWS

-142 LNSVNGKIAVGWLLV
+142 LDSVNGKIAVGWLLV

-172 AALLGGEAL
+172 AVLLGGKAP
-181 AGGAD
+181 AGAD
-186 DNIWLTLGITLL
+186 GNIWLTLGITLL
-198 KVVGFIA
+198 KVIGFIA
-205 FMLII
+205 FMLIV
-210 GKRLVPMIMQFV
+210 GKRVVPIIMQFV

-235 VAAAVSIAFGAYK
+235 VAAAVSIAYGSYA

-272 RAEEETLPLREIFAI
+272 RAEEETLPLREIFSI
-287 LFFVAV
+287 LFFVSV
-293 GMLFDPRIL
+293 GMLFDPHIL
-302 VEQPVHVLAVVA
+302 VESPLHILAVIA
-314 IIMVGKTIAAMA
+314 IIMVGKTLAAMA

-360 SLKLLSLEGQNL
+360 SLGLLSLEAQNL

-378 ISITLNS
+378 FSITLNS
-385 FVFSAIEPVQRWI
+385 FIFSAIEPVQLWI

-419 DEVSQDYLRD
+419 DEVDQAYLRD
-429 QVVIVGHGEVGR
+429 QVVIVGYGGVGR
-441 RITKQLMAEDIKV
+441 RITENLINENIKV

-464 ENLREKGIAAVS
+464 EKLRNANIAAVS
-476 GMATDPGVLIQAHIQ
+476 GVATEPSVLIQAHIM
-491 HARLLVLS
+491 HARLLVIS
-499 PMDILDIHK
+499 PMDILDIHR
-508 IVDIAKTLNPE
+508 IVTIAKQLNPQ
-519 IQVLVCAES
+519 IQVLICAES
-528 KEEAEVIRRDQ
+528 KEEAAVIRDEN
-539 IGEVYFAKEEM
+539 IGEVFYAKEEM

-555 NHILNQIQIAHH
+555 HHILNQIELAH
-567 QAPTKE
+567 Q
-573 QTLDTKKRTVQ
+573 
-584 CVFSYST
+584 STIH

>member
-1 MPHDVDLI
+1 MPHDIDLI

-20 IFGYLAVRLRL
+20 VFGYIAARIRL

-37 LIAGIIISPNT
+37 LIAGIILSPNT

-53 DIHLANQLAE
+53 DMHLANQLAE

-77 SLNDLLQVRRIALPG
+77 SLSDLMQVRRIALPG

-102 LGIGVSMIWGWS
+102 LGIGISMMWGWS

-172 AALLGGEAL
+172 AVLLGGTPI
-181 AGGAD
+181 AGSDPTA
-186 DNIWLTLGITLL
+186 NIWMTLAITLL
-198 KVVGFIA
+198 KVAGFIA

-210 GKRLVPMIMQFV
+210 GKRLVPFIMQIV

-248 IFGVSMALGAF
+248 VFGVSMALGAF

-272 RAEEETLPLREIFAI
+272 RAEEETLPLREIFSI
-287 LFFVAV
+287 LFFVSV

-302 VEQPVHVLAVVA
+302 LEQPLHVLAVVG
-314 IIMVGKTIAAMA
+314 IIMIGKTIAAMA

-360 SLKLLSLEGQNL
+360 SLHLLSLEGQNL

-385 FVFSAIEPVQRWI
+385 FVFSAIEPIQNWI

-404 ARLLERSGDPLAMLP
+404 ARLLERSGDPLSMLP
-419 DEVSQDYLRD
+419 DEVSQEYLRD

-441 RITKQLMAEDIKV
+441 HITRTLMQDGIKV

-476 GMATDPGVLIQAHIQ
+476 GHATEAGVLIQAHIQ

-508 IVDIAKTLNPE
+508 IVDIAKTLNPQ

-528 KEEAEVIRRDQ
+528 KEEAEVIRREA

-550 AKNMS
+550 AKNMT

-567 QAPTKE
+567 QDPTH
-573 QTLDTKKRTVQ
+573 
-584 CVFSYST
+584 

>member
-1 MPHDVDLI
+1 MPHDVELI
-9 ILLAVGFGLAL
+9 ILLAVGFSLAL
-20 IFGYLAVRLRL
+20 VFGYIAARLRL
-31 PPLIGY
+31 PPLMGY
-37 LIAGIIISPNT
+37 LIAGVIISPNT

-77 SLNDLLQVRRIALPG
+77 SLNDLMQVRRIALPG
-92 AILQIAVATL
+92 AVLQIAVATL
-102 LGIGVSMIWGWS
+102 LGVGVSMMWGWS
-114 FGSALVFGLSLSC
+114 FGSALIFGLSLSC

-142 LNSVNGKIAVGWLLV
+142 LDSVNGKIAVGWLLV
-157 EDLVMVLVLVLLPAT
+157 EDLVMVLALVLLPAT
-172 AALLGGEAL
+172 AVLLGGQVLESTNHE
-181 AGGAD
+181 
-186 DNIWLTLGITLL
+186 NIWLTLGLTLL
-198 KVVGFIA
+198 KVSGFIA
-205 FMLII
+205 FMLIV
-210 GKRLVPMIMQFV
+210 GKRLVPFIMQIV

-272 RAEEETLPLREIFAI
+272 RAEEETLPLREIFSI

-302 VEQPVHVLAVVA
+302 IEEPLHVLAVVG
-314 IIMVGKTIAAMA
+314 IIMVGKTLAAMA

-334 INTALTV
+334 LNTALTV

-360 SLKLLSLEGQNL
+360 SLQLLSLDGQNL

-385 FVFSAIEPVQRWI
+385 FVFSAIEPVQNWI
-398 RERSHL
+398 RERSYL
-404 ARLLERSGDPLAMLP
+404 ARLLERSSDPLAMLP

-441 RITKQLMAEDIKV
+441 RITQNLMAENIKV

-464 ENLREKGIAAVS
+464 EDLREKGIAAVS
-476 GMATDPGVLIQAHIQ
+476 GIATEAGVLIQAHIQ

-528 KEEAEVIRRDQ
+528 KAEAEAIRKDN

-555 NHILNQIQIAHH
+555 NYILNQIEIAHH
-567 QAPTKE
+567 QPPTH
-573 QTLDTKKRTVQ
+573 
-584 CVFSYST
+584 

>member
-9 ILLAVGFGLAL
+9 ILLAVGFGIAL
-20 IFGYLAVRLRL
+20 FFGYIAARLRL

-37 LIAGIIISPNT
+37 LIAGIVISPNT

-102 LGIGVSMIWGWS
+102 LGVGVSMLWDWD

-142 LNSVNGKIAVGWLLV
+142 LESVNGKIAVGWLLV

-172 AALLGGEAL
+172 AVLLGGKPLSAETDSNL
-181 AGGAD
+181 
-186 DNIWLTLGITLL
+186 LVTLGLTLL
-198 KVVGFIA
+198 KVAGFIA

-210 GKRLVPMIMQFV
+210 GKRLVPLIMQFV

-235 VAAAVSIAFGAYK
+235 VAAAVSIAYGSYA

-272 RAEEETLPLREIFAI
+272 RAEEETLPLREIFSI
-287 LFFVAV
+287 LFFVSV

-302 VEQPVHVLAVVA
+302 VEQPLHILAVVA
-314 IIMVGKTIAAMA
+314 IIMIGKTLAAMA

-360 SLKLLSLEGQNL
+360 SLQLLSVEGQNL

-441 RITKQLMAEDIKV
+441 RITETLMAQDIKV

-464 ENLREKGIAAVS
+464 EKLRSKGIAAVS
-476 GMATDPGVLIQAHIQ
+476 GVATEPGVLIQAHIMY
-491 HARLLVLS
+491 ARLLVIS
-499 PMDILDIHK
+499 PMDILDIHR
-508 IVDIAKTLNPE
+508 IVDIAKQLNPQ

-528 KEEAEVIRRDQ
+528 KEEAEVIRQDE
-539 IGEVYFAKEEM
+539 IGEVFYAKEEM
-550 AKNMS
+550 ARNMS
-555 NHILNQIQIAHH
+555 GHILDRIALAHTQSH
-567 QAPTKE
+567 T
-573 QTLDTKKRTVQ
+573 
-584 CVFSYST
+584 SH

>member
-20 IFGYLAVRLRL
+20 VFGYLAARLRL

-37 LIAGIIISPNT
+37 LIAGVIISPNT
-48 PGIVA
+48 PGVVG
-53 DIHLANQLAE
+53 DIALANQLAE

-77 SLNDLLQVRRIALPG
+77 SLNDLMQVKRIALPG

-102 LGIGVSMIWGWS
+102 LGMGVSMIWGWG

-142 LNSVNGKIAVGWLLV
+142 LESVNGKIAVGWLLV
-157 EDLVMVLVLVLLPAT
+157 EDLVMVLALVLLPAT
-172 AALLGGEAL
+172 AVLLGGQAL
-181 AGGAD
+181 TDGTND
-186 DNIWLTLGITLL
+186 ENIWLTLGVTLL
-198 KVVGFIA
+198 KVAGFIA
-205 FMLII
+205 FMMIV
-210 GKRLVPMIMQFV
+210 GKRIVPMIMQVV
-222 ARLGSRELFTLTV
+222 ARIGSRELFTLTV

-248 IFGVSMALGAF
+248 VFGVSMALGAF

-302 VEQPVHVLAVVA
+302 LEEPLHVLAVVG

-346 QIGEFSFILATLGV
+346 QIGEFSFILAALGV
-360 SLKLLSLEGQNL
+360 SLGLLTLEGQNL

-385 FVFSAIEPVQRWI
+385 FLFSAIEPVQRWI

-404 ARLLERSGDPLAMLP
+404 ARLLERSGDPLSMLP
-419 DEVSQDYLRD
+419 DEVSQEYLRD
-429 QVVIVGHGEVGR
+429 QVVMVGHGEVGR
-441 RITKQLMAEDIKV
+441 RITKTLMENNIKV

-464 ENLREKGIAAVS
+464 ERLREKGIAAVS
-476 GMATDPGVLIQAHIQ
+476 GVATEPSVLIQAHIQ

-499 PMDILDIHK
+499 PMDIIDIHK
-508 IVDIAKTLNPE
+508 IVDIAKMLNPHIE
-519 IQVLVCAES
+519 VLICAES
-528 KEEAEVIRRDQ
+528 KEEAEVIRRDN
-539 IGEVYFAKEEM
+539 IGQVYFAKEEM
-550 AKNMS
+550 AKNMTG
-555 NHILNQIQIAHH
+555 HILHQIQVAHH
-567 QAPTKE
+567 HTH
-573 QTLDTKKRTVQ
+573 
-584 CVFSYST
+584 

>member
-1 MPHDVDLI
+1 VPHDVELI

-20 IFGYLAVRLRL
+20 LFGYIAARLRL

-37 LIAGIIISPNT
+37 LVAGILISPNT
-48 PGIVA
+48 PGVVG

-77 SLNDLLQVRRIALPG
+77 SLNDLMQVKRIALPG
-92 AILQIAVATL
+92 AILQITVATL
-102 LGIGVSMIWGWS
+102 LGIGVSMMWGWS

-142 LNSVNGKIAVGWLLV
+142 LDSVNGKIAVGWLLV

-172 AALLGGEAL
+172 AVLLGGQAL
-181 AGGAD
+181 AGSAAD
-186 DNIWLTLGITLL
+186 ENIWLTLGITLL
-198 KVVGFIA
+198 KVTGFIA
-205 FMLII
+205 FMLIV
-210 GKRLVPMIMQFV
+210 GKRLVPWIMQVV

-248 IFGVSMALGAF
+248 VFGVSMALGAF

-272 RAEEETLPLREIFAI
+272 RAEEETLPLREIFSI
-287 LFFVAV
+287 LFFVSV

-302 VEQPVHVLAVVA
+302 LEEPLHVLAVVG
-314 IIMVGKTIAAMA
+314 IIMIGKTIAAMA

-360 SLKLLSLEGQNL
+360 SLQLLSLEGQNL

-378 ISITLNS
+378 ISITLNT
-385 FVFSAIEPVQRWI
+385 FLFSAIEPVQRWI

-429 QVVIVGHGEVGR
+429 QVVIIGHGEVGR
-441 RITKQLMAEDIKV
+441 RITKNLMAENIKV

-476 GMATDPGVLIQAHIQ
+476 GVATEPGVLIQAHIQ
-491 HARLLVLS
+491 HARLLVIS
-499 PMDILDIHK
+499 PMDIIDIHK
-508 IVDIAKTLNPE
+508 IVDIATTLNPQ
-519 IQVLVCAES
+519 IQVLICAES
-528 KEEAEVIRRDQ
+528 KEEAEVIRRDN

-555 NHILNQIQIAHH
+555 NHILNQIEIAHH
-567 QAPTKE
+567 QPP
-573 QTLDTKKRTVQ
+573 
-584 CVFSYST
+584 SH

>member
-20 IFGYLAVRLRL
+20 VFGYIAARIRL

-37 LIAGIIISPNT
+37 LIAGILISPNT
-48 PGIVA
+48 PGVVG

-77 SLNDLLQVRRIALPG
+77 SLNDLMQVRRIALPG
-92 AILQIAVATL
+92 AVLQITVATL

-127 ASTVVLLKALGDRGL
+127 ASTVVLLKALSDRGL

-172 AALLGGEAL
+172 AVLLGGTPVPGSDPDASIWMTL
-181 AGGAD
+181 AV
-186 DNIWLTLGITLL
+186 TLL
-198 KVVGFIA
+198 KVAGFIA

-210 GKRLVPMIMQFV
+210 GKRLVPWIMQIV

-248 IFGVSMALGAF
+248 VFGVSMALGAF

-272 RAEEETLPLREIFAI
+272 RAEEETLPLREIFSI
-287 LFFVAV
+287 LFFVSV

-302 VEQPVHVLAVVA
+302 IEQPWHVLAVVG
-314 IIMVGKTIAAMA
+314 IIMIGKTIAAMA

-346 QIGEFSFILATLGV
+346 QIGEFSFILATLGL
-360 SLKLLSLEGQNL
+360 SLNLLSIEGQNL

-385 FVFSAIEPVQRWI
+385 FVFSAIEPVQNWI

-404 ARLLERSGDPLAMLP
+404 ARLLERSGDPLSMLP
-419 DEVSQDYLRD
+419 DEVSQEYLRD
-429 QVVIVGHGEVGR
+429 QVVLVGHGEVGR
-441 RITKQLMAEDIKV
+441 RITKELMAQNIKV

-464 ENLREKGIAAVS
+464 ESLRAKGIAAVS
-476 GMATDPGVLIQAHIQ
+476 GHATEPSVLIQAHIQ

-508 IVDIAKTLNPE
+508 IVDIAKTLNPQ

-528 KEEAEVIRRDQ
+528 KEEAEVIRRDG

-550 AKNMS
+550 AKNMT

-567 QAPTKE
+567 KEPTH
-573 QTLDTKKRTVQ
+573 
-584 CVFSYST
+584 

>member
-1 MPHDVDLI
+1 MPHDVELI
-9 ILLAVGFGLAL
+9 ILLAVGFSLAL
-20 IFGYLAVRLRL
+20 VFGYIAARLRL
-31 PPLIGY
+31 PPLMGY
-37 LIAGIIISPNT
+37 LIAGVIISPNT

-77 SLNDLLQVRRIALPG
+77 SLNDLMQVRRIALPG
-92 AILQIAVATL
+92 AVLQIAVATL
-102 LGIGVSMIWGWS
+102 LGVGVSMMWGWS
-114 FGSALVFGLSLSC
+114 FGSALIFGLSLSC

-142 LNSVNGKIAVGWLLV
+142 LDSVNGKIAVGWLLV
-157 EDLVMVLVLVLLPAT
+157 EDLVMVLALVLLPAT
-172 AALLGGEAL
+172 AVLLGGQAL
-181 AGGAD
+181 ESTNNE
-186 DNIWLTLGITLL
+186 NIWLTLGLTLL
-198 KVVGFIA
+198 KVSGFIA
-205 FMLII
+205 FMLIV
-210 GKRLVPMIMQFV
+210 GKRLVPFIMQIV

-272 RAEEETLPLREIFAI
+272 RAEEETLPLREIFSI

-302 VEQPVHVLAVVA
+302 IEEPLHVLAVVG

-334 INTALTV
+334 LNTALTV

-360 SLKLLSLEGQNL
+360 SLQLLSLDGQNL

-385 FVFSAIEPVQRWI
+385 FVFSAIEPVQNWI
-398 RERSHL
+398 RERSYL
-404 ARLLERSGDPLAMLP
+404 ARLLERSSDPLAMLP

-441 RITKQLMAEDIKV
+441 RITQNLMAENIKV

-464 ENLREKGIAAVS
+464 EDLREKGIAAVS
-476 GMATDPGVLIQAHIQ
+476 GIATEAGVLIQAHIQ

-528 KEEAEVIRRDQ
+528 KAEAEAIRKDN

-555 NHILNQIQIAHH
+555 NYILNQIEIAHH
-567 QAPTKE
+567 QPPTH
-573 QTLDTKKRTVQ
+573 
-584 CVFSYST
+584 

>member
-9 ILLAVGFGLAL
+9 VLLAVGFGVAL
-20 IFGYLAVRLRL
+20 LFGYLAARLRL

-48 PGIVA
+48 PGIEA
-53 DIHLANQLAE
+53 DMHLANQLAE

-77 SLNDLLQVRRIALPG
+77 SLNDLLLVRRIAVPG

-102 LGIGVSMIWGWS
+102 LGVGVSMLWGWS

-142 LNSVNGKIAVGWLLV
+142 LDSVNGKIAVGWLLV

-172 AALLGGEAL
+172 AVLLGGKAPE
-181 AGGAD
+181 GAD
-186 DNIWLTLGITLL
+186 GNIWLTLGLTLL

-205 FMLII
+205 FMLIV
-210 GKRLVPMIMQFV
+210 GKRVVPIIMQFV

-235 VAAAVSIAFGAYK
+235 VAAAVSIAYGSYA

-272 RAEEETLPLREIFAI
+272 RAEEETLPLREIFSI
-287 LFFVAV
+287 LFFVSV
-293 GMLFDPRIL
+293 GMLFDPHIL
-302 VEQPVHVLAVVA
+302 VERPLHILAVIA
-314 IIMVGKTIAAMA
+314 IIMVGKTLAAMA

-334 INTALTV
+334 LNTALTV

-360 SLKLLSLEGQNL
+360 SLGLLTLEAQNL

-378 ISITLNS
+378 FSITLNS
-385 FVFSAIEPVQRWI
+385 FIFSAIEPVQRWI

-419 DEVSQDYLRD
+419 AEVDQAYLRD
-429 QVVIVGHGEVGR
+429 QVVIVGYGGVGR
-441 RITKQLMAEDIKV
+441 RITENLINENIKV

-464 ENLREKGIAAVS
+464 EKLRNSNIAAVS
-476 GMATDPGVLIQAHIQ
+476 GVATEPSVLIQAHIM
-491 HARLLVLS
+491 HARLLVIS
-499 PMDILDIHK
+499 PMDILDIHR
-508 IVDIAKTLNPE
+508 IVAIAKQLNPQ
-519 IQVLVCAES
+519 IQVLICAES
-528 KEEAEVIRRDQ
+528 KEEAAIIRDEN
-539 IGEVYFAKEEM
+539 IGEVFYAKEEM

-555 NHILNQIQIAHH
+555 HHIVNQIELAH
-567 QAPTKE
+567 Q
-573 QTLDTKKRTVQ
+573 
-584 CVFSYST
+584 STIH

>member
-1 MPHDVDLI
+1 LCLFLFTLNFLFKEFLVPHNVDLI
-9 ILLAVGFGLAL
+9 ILLAFGFGLAL
-20 IFGYLAVRLRL
+20 VFGYLAARLRL

-53 DIHLANQLAE
+53 DIQLANQLAE

-102 LGIGVSMIWGWS
+102 LGIGVSMLWGWS

-172 AALLGGEAL
+172 AVLLGGESMTTH
-181 AGGAD
+181 GGN
-186 DNIWLTLGITLL
+186 DNIWLTLGLTLL
-198 KVVGFIA
+198 KVAGFIA
-205 FMLII
+205 FMLIV
-210 GKRLVPMIMQFV
+210 GKRLVPLIMQFV

-248 IFGVSMALGAF
+248 VFGVSMALGAF

-272 RAEEETLPLREIFAI
+272 RAEEETLPLREIFSI
-287 LFFVAV
+287 LFFVSV

-302 VEQPVHVLAVVA
+302 WEQPEHVLAVVA
-314 IIMVGKTIAAMA
+314 IIMIGKTIAAMA

-346 QIGEFSFILATLGV
+346 QIGEFSFILATLGL

-385 FVFSAIEPVQRWI
+385 FIFSAIEPLQNWI
-398 RERSHL
+398 RERSSL

-441 RITKQLMAEDIKV
+441 RITKNLMAEDIKV

-476 GMATDPGVLIQAHIQ
+476 GVATEPGVLIQAHIQ

-499 PMDILDIHK
+499 PMDIIDIHK
-508 IVDIAKTLNPE
+508 IVDIAKTLNPQ
-519 IQVLVCAES
+519 IQVLICAES
-528 KEEAEVIRRDQ
+528 KQEAEVIRKEN
-539 IGEVYFAKEEM
+539 IGDVYFAKEEM

-555 NHILNQIQIAHH
+555 NHILNQIEIAHH
-567 QAPTKE
+567 QAP
-573 QTLDTKKRTVQ
+573 
-584 CVFSYST
+584 SH

>member
-1 MPHDVDLI
+1 VPHDVDLI

-20 IFGYLAVRLRL
+20 AFGYIAARLRL

-37 LIAGIIISPNT
+37 LIAGILISPNT
-48 PGIVA
+48 PGVVG
-53 DIHLANQLAE
+53 DIQLANQLAE

-77 SLNDLLQVRRIALPG
+77 SLNDLMQVRRIALPG

-102 LGIGVSMIWGWS
+102 LGVGVSMLWGWS

-142 LNSVNGKIAVGWLLV
+142 LESINGKIAVGWLLV
-157 EDLVMVLVLVLLPAT
+157 EDLVMVLALVLLPAT
-172 AALLGGEAL
+172 AVLLGGQAL
-181 AGGAD
+181 EGSSDG
-186 DNIWLTLGITLL
+186 NIWLTLGITLL
-198 KVVGFIA
+198 KVAGFIA
-205 FMLII
+205 FMLIV
-210 GKRLVPMIMQFV
+210 GKRLIPMIMQVV

-248 IFGVSMALGAF
+248 VFGVSMALGAF

-272 RAEEETLPLREIFAI
+272 RAEEETLPLREIFSI
-287 LFFVAV
+287 LFFVSV
-293 GMLFDPRIL
+293 GMLFDPRIMI
-302 VEQPVHVLAVVA
+302 EQPLHVLAVVA
-314 IIMVGKTIAAMA
+314 IIMIGKTIAAMA

-346 QIGEFSFILATLGV
+346 QIGEFSFILAALGV
-360 SLKLLSLEGQNL
+360 SLNLLSLEGQNL

-385 FVFSAIEPVQRWI
+385 FIFAAIEPVQKWI
-398 RERSHL
+398 RERSNL
-404 ARLLERSGDPLAMLP
+404 ARLLERSGDPLAILP

-441 RITKQLMAEDIKV
+441 RITTSLMEQNIKV

-464 ENLREKGIAAVS
+464 EKLRAKGIAAVS
-476 GMATDPGVLIQAHIQ
+476 GVATEPGVLIQAHIQ
-491 HARLLVLS
+491 HARLLVIS

-528 KEEAEVIRRDQ
+528 KEEAEVIRRDNV
-539 IGEVYFAKEEM
+539 GAVYYAKEEM

-555 NHILNQIQIAHH
+555 RHILHQIQMAHQH
-567 QAPTKE
+567 GSAH
-573 QTLDTKKRTVQ
+573 
-584 CVFSYST
+584 

>member
-9 ILLAVGFGLAL
+9 ILLAVGFGMAL
-20 IFGYLAVRLRL
+20 IFGYIAARLRL

-48 PGIVA
+48 PGIVG

-102 LGIGVSMIWGWS
+102 LGIGVSMYWGWS
-114 FGSALVFGLSLSC
+114 FGSALIFGLSLSC

-142 LNSVNGKIAVGWLLV
+142 LDSVNGKIAVGWLLV
-157 EDLVMVLVLVLLPAT
+157 EDLVMVLALVLLPAT
-172 AALLGGEAL
+172 AVLLGGHAL
-181 AGGAD
+181 PGTD
-186 DNIWLTLGITLL
+186 TSQSIWLTIGITLL
-198 KVVGFIA
+198 KVTGFIA

-222 ARLGSRELFTLTV
+222 ARLGSRELFTLPV
-235 VAAAVSIAFGAYK
+235 VAAAVSIAYGSYAV
-248 IFGVSMALGAF
+248 FGVSMALGAF

-272 RAEEETLPLREIFAI
+272 RAEEETLPLREIFSI
-287 LFFVAV
+287 LFFVSV
-293 GMLFDPRIL
+293 GMLFDPSILIEEPLRIL
-302 VEQPVHVLAVVA
+302 AVIA
-314 IIMVGKTIAAMA
+314 IIMVGKTLAAIA

-346 QIGEFSFILATLGV
+346 QIGEFSFILATLG
-360 SLKLLSLEGQNL
+360 LSLGLLTPNAQNL

-378 ISITLNS
+378 FSITLNS

-404 ARLLERSGDPLAMLP
+404 ARLLERSADPLAMLP
-419 DEVSQDYLRD
+419 DEVDQAYLRD
-429 QVVIVGHGEVGR
+429 QVVIIGYGGVGR
-441 RITKQLMAEDIKV
+441 RITENLIQQNIKV

-464 ENLREKGIAAVS
+464 EKLRSQGIAAVS
-476 GMATDPGVLIQAHIQ
+476 GEATEPNVLIQAHIQ
-491 HARLLVLS
+491 HARLLVIS
-499 PMDILDIHK
+499 PMDILDIHR
-508 IVDIAKTLNPE
+508 IVDISKQLNPE
-519 IQVLVCAES
+519 IQVLICAES
-528 KEEAEVIRRDQ
+528 KEEAAVIRQ
-539 IGEVYFAKEEM
+539 ENLGEVFYAKEEM

-555 NHILNQIQIAHH
+555 HHILNQIEIAHQSPAH
-567 QAPTKE
+567 
-573 QTLDTKKRTVQ
+573 
-584 CVFSYST
+584 

>member
-9 ILLAVGFGLAL
+9 ILLAVGFGMAL
-20 IFGYLAVRLRL
+20 IFGYIAARLRL

-37 LIAGIIISPNT
+37 LVAGIIISPNT

-77 SLNDLLQVRRIALPG
+77 SLNDLLLVRRIALPG

-102 LGIGVSMIWGWS
+102 LGAAVSMFWGWS
-114 FGSALVFGLSLSC
+114 FGSALIFGLSLSC
-127 ASTVVLLKALGDRGL
+127 ASTVVLLKALSDRGL
-142 LNSVNGKIAVGWLLV
+142 LDSVNGKIAVGWLLV

-172 AALLGGEAL
+172 AVLLGGHPL
-181 AGGAD
+181 AGTDTAQ
-186 DNIWLTLGITLL
+186 NIWITIGLTLL
-198 KVVGFIA
+198 KVTGFIA

-210 GKRLVPMIMQFV
+210 GKRLIPKIMQLV

-235 VAAAVSIAFGAYK
+235 VAAAVSIAYGSYA

-272 RAEEETLPLREIFAI
+272 RAEEETLSLREIFAI
-287 LFFVAV
+287 LFFVSV
-293 GMLFDPRIL
+293 GMLFDPKIL
-302 VEQPVHVLAVVA
+302 IEQPLHILAVVA
-314 IIMVGKTIAAMA
+314 IIMIGKTLAAMA

-346 QIGEFSFILATLGV
+346 QIGEFSFILATLG
-360 SLKLLSLEGQNL
+360 LSLGLLTPDAQNL

-378 ISITLNS
+378 FSITLNS
-385 FVFSAIEPVQRWI
+385 FVFSAIEPAQRWI

-419 DEVSQDYLRD
+419 DEVDQAYLRD
-429 QVVIVGHGEVGR
+429 QVVIIGYGGVGR
-441 RITKQLMAEDIKV
+441 RISENLMQQNIKV

-464 ENLREKGIAAVS
+464 EKLRAQGMAAVS
-476 GMATDPGVLIQAHIQ
+476 GEATEPYVLIQAHIQ
-491 HARLLVLS
+491 HARLLVIS
-499 PMDILDIHK
+499 PMDILDIHR
-508 IVDIAKTLNPE
+508 IVDIAKQLNPE
-519 IQVLVCAES
+519 IQVLICAES
-528 KEEAEVIRRDQ
+528 KEEAAVIRDEN
-539 IGEVYFAKEEM
+539 IGEVFYAKEEM

-555 NHILNQIQIAHH
+555 HHILNQIELAH
-567 QAPTKE
+567 QS
-573 QTLDTKKRTVQ
+573 TLH
-584 CVFSYST
+584 

>member
-1 MPHDVDLI
+1 M
-9 ILLAVGFGLAL
+9 AL
-20 IFGYLAVRLRL
+20 VFGYIAARLRL
-31 PPLIGY
+31 PPLMGY
-37 LIAGIIISPNT
+37 LIAGVIISPNT

-77 SLNDLLQVRRIALPG
+77 SLNDLMQVRRIALPG
-92 AILQIAVATL
+92 AVLQIAVATL
-102 LGIGVSMIWGWS
+102 LGVGVSMMWGWS
-114 FGSALVFGLSLSC
+114 FGSALIFGLSLSC

-142 LNSVNGKIAVGWLLV
+142 LDSVNGKIAVGWLLV
-157 EDLVMVLVLVLLPAT
+157 EDLVMVLALVLLPAT
-172 AALLGGEAL
+172 AVLLGGQAIDNASDE
-181 AGGAD
+181 
-186 DNIWLTLGITLL
+186 NIWLTLGLTLL
-198 KVVGFIA
+198 KVSGFIA
-205 FMLII
+205 FMLIV
-210 GKRLVPMIMQFV
+210 GKRLVPFIMQIV

-272 RAEEETLPLREIFAI
+272 RAEEETLPLREVFSI

-302 VEQPVHVLAVVA
+302 IEEPLHILAVVG

-334 INTALTV
+334 LNTALTV

-360 SLKLLSLEGQNL
+360 SLQLLSLEGQNL

-385 FVFSAIEPVQRWI
+385 FVFSAIEPVQNWI
-398 RERSHL
+398 RERSYL
-404 ARLLERSGDPLAMLP
+404 ARLLERSNDPLAMLP

-441 RITKQLMAEDIKV
+441 RITQNLMAENIKV

-464 ENLREKGIAAVS
+464 EDLREKGIAAVS
-476 GMATDPGVLIQAHIQ
+476 GIATEAGVLIQAHIQ

-528 KEEAEVIRRDQ
+528 KAEAEVIRKDN

-555 NHILNQIQIAHH
+555 NYILNQIEIAHH
-567 QAPTKE
+567 QPPTH
-573 QTLDTKKRTVQ
+573 
-584 CVFSYST
+584 

>member
-9 ILLAVGFGLAL
+9 ILLAVGFGVAL
-20 IFGYLAVRLRL
+20 IFGYIAARLRL

-48 PGIVA
+48 PGIEA

-77 SLNDLLQVRRIALPG
+77 SLKDLLLVRRIALPG

-102 LGIGVSMIWGWS
+102 LGIGVSMLWGWS

-142 LNSVNGKIAVGWLLV
+142 LDSVNGKIAVGWLLV

-172 AALLGGEAL
+172 AVLLGGKAP
-181 AGGAD
+181 AGAD
-186 DNIWLTLGITLL
+186 GNIWLTLGITLL
-198 KVVGFIA
+198 KVIGFIA
-205 FMLII
+205 FMLIV
-210 GKRLVPMIMQFV
+210 GKRVVPIIMQFV

-235 VAAAVSIAFGAYK
+235 VAAAVSIAYGSYA

-272 RAEEETLPLREIFAI
+272 RAEEETLPLREIFSI
-287 LFFVAV
+287 LFFVSV
-293 GMLFDPRIL
+293 GMLFDPHIL
-302 VEQPVHVLAVVA
+302 VESPLHILAVIA
-314 IIMVGKTIAAMA
+314 IIMVGKTLAAMA

-360 SLKLLSLEGQNL
+360 SLGLLSLEAQNL

-378 ISITLNS
+378 FSITLNS
-385 FVFSAIEPVQRWI
+385 FIFSAIEPVQRWI

-419 DEVSQDYLRD
+419 DEVDQAYLRD
-429 QVVIVGHGEVGR
+429 QVVIVGYGGVGR
-441 RITKQLMAEDIKV
+441 RITENLINENIKV

-464 ENLREKGIAAVS
+464 EKLRNANIAAVS
-476 GMATDPGVLIQAHIQ
+476 GVATEPSVLIQAHIM
-491 HARLLVLS
+491 HARLLVIS
-499 PMDILDIHK
+499 PMDILDIHR
-508 IVDIAKTLNPE
+508 IVTIAKQLNPQ
-519 IQVLVCAES
+519 IQVLICAES
-528 KEEAEVIRRDQ
+528 KEEAAVIRDEN
-539 IGEVYFAKEEM
+539 IGEVFYAKEEM

-555 NHILNQIQIAHH
+555 HHILSQIELAH
-567 QAPTKE
+567 Q
-573 QTLDTKKRTVQ
+573 
-584 CVFSYST
+584 STIH